1 MGCFGRTVEDVALGV
16 AAMSGDYEMA
26 KVQELH
32 NKPRIAICKTSSW
45 SQAYKETS
53 TALAV
58 ARHAAESLCKGSVL
72 DLTLPNACNEIEQ
85 VQARIMLSEMSR
97 RLTFERIHYPKKLSA
112 LLLKQLDDGAEIAYL
127 QYASDIIVANTAK
140 TSIKNLFD
148 NQVDILIAPSA
159 LGEAPLIKEGT
170 GDPIFC
176 RGWTLL
182 GLPCA
187 SILMSQAAQM
197 VYLLAYN

>member
-127 QYASDIIVANTAK
+127 QYASDIIVANTTK
-140 TSIKNLFD
+140 TSIKDLFD

-159 LGEAPLIKEGT
+159 L
-170 GDPIFC
+170 
-176 RGWTLL
+176 
-182 GLPCA
+182 
-187 SILMSQAAQM
+187 
-197 VYLLAYN
+197 N